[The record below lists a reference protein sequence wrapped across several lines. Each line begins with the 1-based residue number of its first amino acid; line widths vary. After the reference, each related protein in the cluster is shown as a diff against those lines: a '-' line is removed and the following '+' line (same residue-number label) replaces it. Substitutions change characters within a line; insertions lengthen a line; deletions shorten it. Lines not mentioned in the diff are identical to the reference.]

1 MLIKGLR
8 FKEACQEE
16 RTETS
21 VGVQTLAGWRAGSR
35 WIPHPVRLKASFQLA
50 ALFFIAG
57 AAPLVA
63 QKQPANVLAN
73 FGPLEGQNPVGGL
86 TLGPGGM
93 VLGVTAEGGQNREGA
108 LFRFKGATAPLL
120 LASFGGASAPGAKP
134 SGPLL
139 RGPDGLYY
147 GVTENGGASGLGAV
161 VRYSSKG
168 VGTLLASFTGV
179 ANGSRPV
186 GWLVRDKAGSFYGV
200 TREGGLGGHGTVF
213 KLARDGTV
221 TRLVSFTNDSG
232 DALGRRPAGGLVLVG
247 SDLYGVAEEGGGSGR
262 GVLFKVTTAGAY
274 TMLHAFTATG
284 LRQPVGGLTRTA
296 DGALYGVAFTGSG
309 AQTPGAVFR
318 LPTAGPLEVVKNFT
332 GSAGDAPGAFPGGGL
347 VLGPGGAFYGV
358 TSQGGASN
366 QGVVFRLT
374 LGGEFTA
381 LADFTGTSGERPGD
395 RPTGRLLVTGSR
407 LLGVTREG
415 GARNQG
421 TLFEVSTAGVF
432 KSIHAF
438 REPDHLPSGVRPMG
452 QLARGPDG
460 SWYGLTVAGGEFG
473 FGTAFKVTAKGR
485 ITRLFSFTGNTG
497 AFPGRE
503 PVGGLVAG
511 PDGRF
516 YGTTQAGGAGGG
528 GTVFAVT
535 PQGLHSVL
543 YEFSS
548 GAPAN
553 GFNLES
559 PLIVAADGR
568 LVGTARQGGV
578 SSGGVVFAISTTG
591 VLELL
596 ANMSSIGSEPREIM
610 QAPDGTFYGLFR
622 PTGNALRGL
631 FKLTSSGTLSTLV
644 SFTGG
649 SGLFPGST
657 PQGTPV
663 LMPDGKL
670 YGVTRTGGSMSRG
683 VIYRVTTTG
692 DYEVL
697 RHITNDEGSNPVYGL
712 TLGNDGWLYGQL
724 EESGSNNRGAVF
736 RINATNVYQRLK
748 RWAPDQAQAPGGP
761 FVLDPQ
767 GRLFAVAQ
775 WGGPGSAFRAS
786 ATGSGAVFFVD
797 PRTPTPLPD
806 LTVLPPTNVTR
817 NANLFNFFSAFLRAR
832 VNTRGFPATLSFIT
846 VRSDAL
852 ILSHGSLQIPARTKA
867 STVGNTTDTLLTTGF
882 SHTVRVTATNE
893 FGSTVAEWS
902 PLVGFNRL
910 PTAQDLV
917 FTADAPGVPTP
928 IYNVATH
935 TADPDGTPRTL
946 SIASYDGAGTV
957 TTDGTTVT
965 YTGVPFSGT
974 EIVTIRVDDG
984 SGGAVNGHVH
994 LISGTGAPIVMG
1006 VGSPKP
1012 TQGTRYRTVI
1022 ANARSFGTPTQFGP
1036 TVITYGSAFYDVS
1049 RNSKPKWQARSELM
1063 VMGLPGSGDAGL
1075 DRFPSVGFDV
1085 TGVEGRFAAVTGE
1098 FVGRAMD
1105 DFSKWIYAYPAIM
1118 FGSGVTS
1125 ATQNAIVWGIRNNAT
1140 SLNSIG
1146 ILVRQGDQ
1154 APDAG
1159 GAEFSTFTGLLVP
1172 GMEEYPVVVA
1182 KLRSGQ
1188 SAVVT
1193 KANDTGVWGTRDG
1206 QFRMIMRAGDSIAG
1220 AVPPAV
1226 LKSITLPQ
1234 TVPGSAAERRHEQ
1247 GTVLLP
1253 LVTLTDGSK
1262 ALLATLF
1269 GLPPQIV
1276 LRTGQEDAEG
1286 RELLALGYADFEV
1299 VDTQWKAC
1307 LRVNWRPGKGG
1318 VTLNNDSAIVHAN
1331 GIEQSVMVREGQE
1344 PPGAEGTEFASFN
1357 DPIAAAEFDGPP
1369 YVAFEAGL
1377 RGGNVNKTNDR
1388 GIWVFPRDGVA
1399 AAYLLARTGAPAP
1412 GTGGAVFSKFDSMAS
1427 LSDMLRGVAFTA
1439 TISGSGVN
1447 KGNNYGLWA
1456 NDNGGQPVLIF
1467 RTGQKVPA
1475 ANVARTVKSFTVMK
1489 GVPVS
1494 AGQDRTSSFG
1504 WGGIALRAEF
1514 TDGTQALLSVA
1525 LP

>member
-1 MLIKGLR
+1 MTKMNATTTGHCLEAIFKLGIGL
-8 FKEACQEE
+8 ALL
-16 RTETS
+16 S
-21 VGVQTLAGWRAGSR
+21 
-35 WIPHPVRLKASFQLA
+35 AS
-50 ALFFIAG
+50 
-57 AAPLVA
+57 PLLA

-86 TLGPGGM
+86 TAGPGGF
-93 VLGVTAEGGQNREGA
+93 LFGVTAEGGQNREGA
-108 LFRFKGATAPLL
+108 LFRFKGATAPLV

-161 VRYSSKG
+161 VRYSSTG
-168 VGTLLASFTGV
+168 VGTLLASFTGA

-213 KLARDGTV
+213 KLAKDGTV

-232 DALGRRPAGGLVLVG
+232 DALGRRPAGGLALVG

-296 DGALYGVAFTGSG
+296 DGALYGVAFSGSG

-318 LPTAGPLEVVKNFT
+318 LPTSGPLEVVKNFT
-332 GSAGDAPGAFPGGGL
+332 GSDGDAPGAFPGGGL
-347 VLGPGGAFYGV
+347 VLGPGGALYGV

-366 QGVVFRLT
+366 NGVVFRLT
-374 LGGEFTA
+374 PAGEYTA
-381 LADFTGTSGERPGD
+381 LAQFTGTGGERPGD
-395 RPTGRLLVTGSR
+395 RPTGRLLVAGSR
-407 LLGVTREG
+407 LLGVTSQG
-415 GARNQG
+415 GLRSQG
-421 TLFEVSTAGVF
+421 TLFEVTTGGAF
-432 KSIHAF
+432 KSLHAF
-438 REPDHLPSGVRPMG
+438 RDQDFLPTGVRPLG
-452 QLARGPDG
+452 PLARGPDG

-485 ITRLFSFTGNTG
+485 ITGLFSFTGNTG
-497 AFPGRE
+497 AFPGGE

-516 YGTTQAGGAGGG
+516 YGTTKQGGANGG

-535 PQGLHSVL
+535 PQGQHTVL
-543 YEFSS
+543 FEFSTDTPVNGS
-548 GAPAN
+548 APE
-553 GFNLES
+553 G

-568 LVGTARQGGV
+568 LVGTTRQGGV

-596 ANMSSIGSEPREIM
+596 ANMNSIGSEPREIM

-631 FKLTSSGTLSTLV
+631 FKLTSDGTLSTFV

-670 YGVTRTGGSMSRG
+670 YGVTRTGGSMGRG

-697 RHITNDEGSNPVYGL
+697 RHITNDEGFNPVHGL

-724 EESGSNNRGAVF
+724 EEFGSNNRGVVF
-736 RINATNVYQRLK
+736 RINSANVYQRLK
-748 RWAPDQAQAPGGP
+748 RWAPNQAQTPGGP
-761 FVLDPQ
+761 FVRDPQ

-775 WGGPGSAFRAS
+775 WGGPGSSFRAGV
-786 ATGSGAVFFVD
+786 TGSGAVFFVD
-797 PRTPTPLPD
+797 PRNPIPLPD
-806 LTVLPPTNVTR
+806 LTVLPPTNLTR
-817 NANLFNFFSAFLRAR
+817 NPNLFNFFSAFLRAR
-832 VNTRGFPATLSFIT
+832 VNPRGFPVTLSFIT

-852 ILSHGSLQIPARTKA
+852 INSHGSLELPGRTKA
-867 STVGNTTDTLLTTGF
+867 ITTGKTTNILLTTGF

-917 FTADAPGVPTP
+917 FTADTSGTPHP
-928 IYNVATH
+928 IYSAATH
-935 TADPDGTPRTL
+935 TTDADGTPRTL

-957 TTDGTTVT
+957 TTDGSTVT

-984 SGGAVNGHVH
+984 SGGVVIGHVH

-1036 TVITYGSAFYDVS
+1036 TLITYGSAFYDVS
-1049 RNSKPKWQARSELM
+1049 RNSTPKWQALSELM

-1075 DRFPSVGFDV
+1075 DRFPSVGVEV
-1085 TGVEGRFAAVTGE
+1085 TGVAGRFAAVTGE

-1105 DFSKWIYAYPAIM
+1105 DFSKWIDAYPAIM

-1146 ILVRQGDQ
+1146 ILVRQGDP

-1159 GAEFSTFTGLLVP
+1159 GAEFSIFTGLLVP
-1172 GMEEYPVVVA
+1172 GMEEFPVVVA
-1182 KLRSGQ
+1182 KLRSG
-1188 SAVVT
+1188 SGAPVT
-1193 KANDTGVWGTRDG
+1193 KDNDTGVWGTRDG
-1206 QFRMIMRAGDSIAG
+1206 QFRMIMRTGDSIAG

-1234 TVPGSAAERRHEQ
+1234 TVPGSAAERRHD
-1247 GTVLLP
+1247 TNAILLP
-1253 LVTLTDGSK
+1253 LATFTEGSK
-1262 ALLATLF
+1262 GLLATLL
-1269 GLPPQIV
+1269 GLPPQVV
-1276 LRTGQEDAEG
+1276 LRTGQEDGSG
-1286 RELLALGYADFEV
+1286 REILALGFADFDV
-1299 VDTQWKAC
+1299 VESQWMAC

-1318 VTLNNDSAIVHAN
+1318 VTLTNDTAIVLAN
-1331 GIEQSVMVREGQE
+1331 GLTQSVLVRESDD
-1344 PPGAEGTEFASFN
+1344 PPGVPGAEFASFN

-1377 RGGNVNKTNDR
+1377 RGGTVNKTNDR
-1388 GIWVFPRDGVA
+1388 GLWVYPRDGIA
-1399 AAYLLARTGAPAP
+1399 APYLLARTGSEAP
-1412 GTGGAVFSKFDSMAS
+1412 GTGGAVFDKFDSMAS

-1439 TISGSGVN
+1439 SLRGNGVN

-1456 NDNGGQPVLIF
+1456 HDNGGQPVLIF

-1475 ANVARTVKSFTVMK
+1475 ANVVRTVKSFTVMK

-1504 WGGIALRAEF
+1504 WGTIALRAEF